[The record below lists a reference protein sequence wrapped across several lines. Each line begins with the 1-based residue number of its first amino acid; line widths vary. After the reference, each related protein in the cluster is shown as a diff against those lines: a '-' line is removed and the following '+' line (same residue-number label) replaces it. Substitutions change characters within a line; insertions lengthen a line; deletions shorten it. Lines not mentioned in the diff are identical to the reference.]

1 MVLHR
6 SESYPIRGIAYL
18 IRHPSLWRQIFCG
31 LIIMILVSIIVS
43 ILLFI
48 FAFPVQANCL
58 SEYMS
63 DWIAWIISFFLTL
76 FEIGI
81 TVLVFSSLFLAYY
94 MNIIFDAIWRQET
107 MATNREEIQLTSST
121 RTACIKSFLILI
133 IFRVILVV
141 LTFPLNLIPIIGTM
155 FFIYINS
162 YYYAWSLHCRYFD
175 LIGLN
180 FAQGLL
186 FCFLLSQKTI
196 NNSNFTHEG
205 KHFVE
210 ENRSDYIRFGIVA
223 VLFEMIPF
231 LNIITPI
238 TNVIGSA
245 IWACDIERF
254 KEPLRR
260 PRSYLL
266 SPSPALI
273 EQGQIDY
280 GAMKYEKEQ
289 ISPPAYQD
297 ILENNIYPSAPPNEK
312 Q

>member
-6 SESYPIRGIAYL
+6 SESYPIRGIFYL

-31 LIIMILVSIIVS
+31 LIVMILVSIIGS

-58 SEYMS
+58 SEYMP
-63 DWIAWIISFFLTL
+63 DWIAWIISFVLTL

-107 MATNREEIQLTSST
+107 MTTNREEIQLTSST
-121 RTACIKSFLILI
+121 RTACIKSFLVLI

-155 FFIYINS
+155 LFIYING

-180 FAQGLL
+180 FAQG
-186 FCFLLSQKTI
+186 
-196 NNSNFTHEG
+196 

-223 VLFEMIPF
+223 VSFEMIPF

-254 KEPLRR
+254 KEPLSH

-280 GAMKYEKEQ
+280 GAMKYEKDQ

-297 ILENNIYPSAPPNEK
+297 VLENNMYPSAPPNEK

>member
-1 MVLHR
+1 KKYLMVLHR

-43 ILLFI
+43 ILLLI

-63 DWIAWIISFFLTL
+63 DWIAWIINFFLTL

-141 LTFPLNLIPIIGTM
+141 LTFPLNLIP
-155 FFIYINS
+155 
-162 YYYAWSLHCRYFD
+162 
-175 LIGLN
+175 
-180 FAQGLL
+180 
-186 FCFLLSQKTI
+186 
-196 NNSNFTHEG
+196 
-205 KHFVE
+205 
-210 ENRSDYIRFGIVA
+210 
-223 VLFEMIPF
+223 
-231 LNIITPI
+231 
-238 TNVIGSA
+238 
-245 IWACDIERF
+245 
-254 KEPLRR
+254 
-260 PRSYLL
+260 
-266 SPSPALI
+266 
-273 EQGQIDY
+273 
-280 GAMKYEKEQ
+280 
-289 ISPPAYQD
+289 
-297 ILENNIYPSAPPNEK
+297 
-312 Q
+312 